1 MIRSL
6 IYSRQA
12 SASFEILCS
21 QLSELGIQA
30 IPTQS
35 LNLSRL
41 LLSSCQV
48 VHFLI
53 DELPLNLQEILFLS
67 ASKSLG
73 RAIILSV
80 YNSHVQ
86 YNSSFFSF
94 FTPDALTVSQT
105 NHLKFFRHLNCTKMV
120 LPELLAPLKR
130 KAQVQQTQ
138 SKHHSPLEFIY
149 PLLKNLDEVFQ
160 FKSPQTIYFDGRLIA
175 EKHNQNSSTLRQ
187 QWNSWLKS
195 GRIPRHFH
203 LILSSEKIEALIK
216 DTDSSGLTK
225 LAFILA
231 DPRLA
236 PRQFTA
242 WLNQTINFNQLI
254 ILNEFQATG
263 YSHTWTSGRNCR
275 IISAQNWLKE
285 LHQLFDETRT
295 QPSPKSNLN
304 TDLMFAPLI
313 NDLSRLYI
321 QVFNQKTSL
330 ILDRSA
336 KI

>member
-1 MIRSL
+1 MIQSL

-12 SASFEILCS
+12 SASFEILCE
-21 QLSELGIQA
+21 QLSELGIQTF
-30 IPTQS
+30 PTQS

-41 LLSSCQV
+41 LLNSCQV

-53 DELPLNLQEILFLS
+53 DELPLTLPELLFLS
-67 ASKSLG
+67 VSKSLG

-80 YNSHVQ
+80 YNSQCKHD
-86 YNSSFFSF
+86 SSFFSL

-105 NHLKFFRHLNCTKMV
+105 NHLKFFRHWNCTKMI
-120 LPELLAPLKR
+120 LPELLTPQKR
-130 KAQVQQTQ
+130 KAQSSQTQ
-138 SKHHSPLEFIY
+138 TKNQINLEFIY
-149 PLLKNLDEVFQ
+149 PMLNNLEEVFL
-160 FKSPQTIYFDGRLIA
+160 FNSSQTIYFDGRLITK
-175 EKHNQNSSTLRQ
+175 KHKQSPSQLRQ
-187 QWNSWLKS
+187 KWNHWLKI

-203 LILSSEKIEALIK
+203 LLLSSEKIEALIK
-216 DTDSSGLTK
+216 DTDASD
-225 LAFILA
+225 LAQLAVILA
-231 DPRLA
+231 NPQLS

-285 LHQLFDETRT
+285 LHHIFEEPRI

-304 TDLMFAPLI
+304 PDLMFVPLI